1 MQVAAHDLVGVTMTM
16 LRRRVLLRV
25 VAGAAAAISIAVSA
39 VSFVPSAD
47 ARTRSTLSGVV
58 DPGPGAAIARR
69 VYRIMPLGDSITR
82 GIGQRNAEGQLV
94 GWRERLQ
101 QHLDAAAVPA
111 GFRYDFVGSVHDEG
125 ARDGDHEG
133 HGGWTIDQVSAQIDG
148 WMAEYRPDVVLLHLG
163 TNDVSRGSSPAVIA
177 DKLGRLI
184 TRIREDSPFVRIFV
198 ARIIGTN
205 GIQPGEKARNASF
218 AEAIPG
224 VVADA
229 GGPAARVYLVDQGSV
244 RGLDIYD
251 YHHPNA
257 RGYEEMAFNWYQA
270 MRSAMSSRWRPVLNP
285 YRVKHAQICQYD
297 FGKRRPTCSRR
308 TVS

>member
-1 MQVAAHDLVGVTMTM
+1 MQVAAHDLVGVTVTM
-16 LRRRVLLRV
+16 LRRPALLRV

-39 VSFVPSAD
+39 VTFVPSAD
-47 ARTRSTLSGVV
+47 ARPRSTQSGVA
-58 DPGPGAAIARR
+58 DTGGSAAIARR

-82 GIGQRNAEGQLV
+82 GIGQPNAKGQLV

-101 QHLDAAAVPA
+101 QHLNAAAVPA
-111 GFRYDFVGSVHDEG
+111 GFRYDFVGSVHDKG
-125 ARDGDHEG
+125 AGDGDHEG
-133 HGGWTIDQVSAQIDG
+133 HGGWTIDQISARIDG

-163 TNDVSRGSSPAVIA
+163 TNDVSRGESATLIA

-198 ARIIGTN
+198 AKIIGTN
-205 GIQPGEKARNASF
+205 GIQLGEKARNSSF
-218 AEAIPG
+218 ARAVPG

-229 GGPAARVYLVDQGSV
+229 GGPPARVYLVDQSSI

-251 YHHPNA
+251 HHHPNA

-270 MRSAMSSRWRPVLNP
+270 MRSAMSSRWRSVLNP
-285 YRVKHAQICQYD
+285 YRIKYAQICQYD
-297 FGKRRPTCSRR
+297 FSRRRPVCSER
-308 TVS
+308 TVG